1 MEENIFILMADVSR
15 MVRRAFDER
24 AKTLGVTRTQWQV
37 MTVLK
42 RHEGINQGR
51 LAEHLDVEPI
61 TLCRMADR
69 LQEAGMVERRRDPT
83 DRRVWR
89 LYLTDKAKQL
99 SEELKPLGQEV
110 LSEAMEGVSAQERE
124 MMSQSL
130 QQMRLNLVKN
140 TPAKGLDPND

>member
-1 MEENIFILMADVSR
+1 

>member
-1 MEENIFILMADVSR
+1 MADVSR

>member
-1 MEENIFILMADVSR
+1 

-42 RHEGINQGR
+42 RHEGIHQGR

-69 LQEAGMVERRRDPT
+69 LQEAGMVERRRDPA

-99 SEELKPLGQEV
+99 SEELKPLGLEV
-110 LSEAMEGVSAQERE
+110 LSEAMEGVSAEERE

-130 QQMRLNLVKN
+130 RQMRLNLVKN
-140 TPAKGLDPND
+140 NPAKGLEPND